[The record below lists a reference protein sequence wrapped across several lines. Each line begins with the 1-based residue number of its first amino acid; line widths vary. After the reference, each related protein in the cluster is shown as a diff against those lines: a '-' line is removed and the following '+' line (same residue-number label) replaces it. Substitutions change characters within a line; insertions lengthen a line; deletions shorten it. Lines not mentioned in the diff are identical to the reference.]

1 MTVQSRRAAA
11 GRWLVGLVVITA
23 VACAGGAHH
32 HHRRIDEG
40 LLATTERTDDTIQV
54 TYNGHPLYHF
64 AGDEAP
70 GDTNG
75 QNVGDVWFVVSPE
88 GEALT
93 AARRRTANTE
103 LGAPGQTG
111 AFRTAS
117 VWSGRR
123 ARRRC
128 RSRRPPSAEAE
139 DLVRRRT
146 GGRGAIGGVKG
157 AVAHRHRPVVLRPV
171 CSGHALERGVLT
183 HLRRVALDDQIE
195 VVASDRDGTTRVVFE
210 VPGLTHSSS
219 WLCTSRRPPIRPA
232 PV

>member
-23 VACAGGAHH
+23 VACAGGGPTTTTTAGGDSSEAAAAATVAVADSDLGSILVDAEG
-32 HHRRIDEG
+32 RTLYVFSNDTGSESTCYDDCASNWPALEADGEPTAGEGIDEG

-93 AARRRTANTE
+93 AAAKTDSE
-103 LGAPGQTG
+103 Y
-111 AFRTAS
+111 
-117 VWSGRR
+117 
-123 ARRRC
+123 
-128 RSRRPPSAEAE
+128 
-139 DLVRRRT
+139 
-146 GGRGAIGGVKG
+146 
-157 AVAHRHRPVVLRPV
+157 
-171 CSGHALERGVLT
+171 
-183 HLRRVALDDQIE
+183 
-195 VVASDRDGTTRVVFE
+195 
-210 VPGLTHSSS
+210 
-219 WLCTSRRPPIRPA
+219 
-232 PV
+232 

>member
-23 VACAGGAHH
+23 VACAGGGPTTTTAG
-32 HHRRIDEG
+32 IDEG

-93 AARRRTANTE
+93 AAAKTDSE
-103 LGAPGQTG
+103 Y
-111 AFRTAS
+111 
-117 VWSGRR
+117 
-123 ARRRC
+123 
-128 RSRRPPSAEAE
+128 
-139 DLVRRRT
+139 
-146 GGRGAIGGVKG
+146 
-157 AVAHRHRPVVLRPV
+157 
-171 CSGHALERGVLT
+171 
-183 HLRRVALDDQIE
+183 
-195 VVASDRDGTTRVVFE
+195 
-210 VPGLTHSSS
+210 
-219 WLCTSRRPPIRPA
+219 
-232 PV
+232 